1 MYKKSFS
8 DLSTTLLS
16 VKDSMG
22 GKTNEF
28 DNEQIEISAIITSYS
43 IEEDSNKLFSKNYIL
58 FEIKLCTPYKSWSTH
73 KRYSQF
79 EQLRKNLESK
89 NIKTLPELPP
99 KLLFINEQKLNE
111 RQLGLEEFL
120 NKLFRNINILKYQI
134 IIDFIEC
141 PQDVVDIFKNNM
153 DYLNSTNMNSTN
165 VNSSIYYNGRISTN
179 KKSVYNYD
187 NINIK
192 NPYSS
197 MVKLKFNNN
206 VKESLDNDDSFEE
219 EISPGTLVVQEFLR
233 NLMDSSYNKTE
244 LLFQFEFFL
253 KNKKNEAIK
262 ANLTNNNWFY
272 LDANEIEIFF
282 DGFYSNISHIKINGF
297 LYHCGNI
304 QNNKIG
310 TQKCLE
316 FLNKILSED
325 FNPQADLFLKIFRKT
340 QLENIIQ
347 MELENH
353 IINNFNSNRL
363 NAFMIL
369 YKYIGGGKNIKNK
382 IKRILMCQKAETLY
396 LNWYNKT
403 YQH

>member
-1 MYKKSFS
+1 
-8 DLSTTLLS
+8 
-16 VKDSMG
+16 
-22 GKTNEF
+22 
-28 DNEQIEISAIITSYS
+28 
-43 IEEDSNKLFSKNYIL
+43 
-58 FEIKLCTPYKSWSTH
+58 
-73 KRYSQF
+73 
-79 EQLRKNLESK
+79 LRKNLESK

-120 NKLFRNINILKYQI
+120 NKLFRNLNILKYQI

-141 PQDVVDIFKNNM
+141 PQDVVDIFMNNI
-153 DYLNSTNMNSTN
+153 DYLNSTNMNSTV

-187 NINIK
+187 NINFK

-197 MVKLKFNNN
+197 MVQFKINNN
-206 VKESLDNDDSFEE
+206 IKESLDNDDSFED

-253 KNKKNEAIK
+253 KNKKNESIK
-262 ANLTNNNWFY
+262 VNTTNNNWFY
-272 LDANEIEIFF
+272 LDANEIDIFF

-316 FLNKILSED
+316 FLNKILSDD

>member
-16 VKDSMG
+16 VKDSTAC
-22 GKTNEF
+22 KTNEI
-28 DNEQIEISAIITSYS
+28 DNEQIEISALITSYS
-43 IEEDSNKLFSKNYIL
+43 LEEDLNKLFKKNYIL
-58 FEIKLCTPYKSWSTH
+58 FEIKLSTPYKSWSIY

-79 EQLRKNLESK
+79 AQLRKTLESK
-89 NIKTLPELPP
+89 NIKNLPELPK

-120 NKLFRNINILKYQI
+120 NRLFRDINILKYQV

-141 PQDVVDIFKNNM
+141 PKDVVDIFIYNM
-153 DYLNSTNMNSTN
+153 DYLNSTNINSTN
-165 VNSSIYYNGRISTN
+165 VNSSNYYNGRISTN
-179 KKSVYNYD
+179 KKNVYNYD
-187 NINIK
+187 NIN
-192 NPYSS
+192 NNNLYSS
-197 MVKLKFNNN
+197 MVQFKINNN
-206 VKESLDNDDSFEE
+206 IKECLDNDDSFED

-233 NLMDSSYNKTE
+233 NLMDISYNKTE

-253 KNKKNEAIK
+253 KNKKNDNIK
-262 ANLTNNNWFY
+262 SNSTNTNWFY

-297 LYHCGNI
+297 LFHCGNI

-316 FLNKILSED
+316 FLNKILSDD

-353 IINNFNSNRL
+353 IINNFNSNRIT
-363 NAFMIL
+363 AFMIL
-369 YKYIGGGKNIKNK
+369 YKYVGGGKNIKNK
-382 IKRILMCQKAETLY
+382 IKRILMCPKAENLY
-396 LNWYNKT
+396 LNWFDKKVI
-403 YQH
+403 